1 MIIFWIEAIFFFY
14 SFFLDNNVFVS
25 IEYKKQRYGLLFL
38 QSEKNVQFLQ
48 IECLFEDLEK
58 LSIVL
63 FRYVK
68 SNGTDCRFFYIDKY
82 EHGAGSISE

>member
-1 MIIFWIEAIFFFY
+1 MKI
-14 SFFLDNNVFVS
+14 
-25 IEYKKQRYGLLFL
+25 
-38 QSEKNVQFLQ
+38 
-48 IECLFEDLEK
+48 K
-58 LSIVL
+58 LIAYIARKYN